1 MSEDCGCEQKFTEFL
16 PWALKDVSKVRFA
29 LELLERRG
37 GRSTSGSISSTFY
50 MQLLRMQNPKAQKD
64 TDNWTQFLCFWDLH
78 SLKLSL
84 DMMVKSNLDVHT
96 SGNGSSPN
104 DDVFMISLVQK
115 NPMMGRILR
124 SKNITHE

>member
-1 MSEDCGCEQKFTEFL
+1 
-16 PWALKDVSKVRFA
+16 
-29 LELLERRG
+29 
-37 GRSTSGSISSTFY
+37 